1 MLNLLALQPYQK
13 VSNFTFLLIKSEEP
27 KLLRIPEQG
36 GSGQRGGNSGGGSQ
50 SGTQQGGQTQSQ
62 PATQK

>member
-1 MLNLLALQPYQK
+1 

-27 KLLRIPEQG
+27 KPHRIPEQG
-36 GSGQRGGNSGGGSQ
+36 GSGQRGGNSGSGSQ
-50 SGTQQGGQTQSQ
+50 SGTQHGGQTQSQ